1 MDSADLKYFKK
12 EVAYFMRRLYKK
24 NLTTTSGGNISYK
37 FDDNTVL
44 ISPSVLDKARIKGKQ
59 TGVVTMDGKNLT
71 PDIKFSIETNMH
83 LSVYRKR
90 PDIKAIIHAHPP
102 VSTSFTA
109 MNKSINCK
117 LISESYFILGTPQI
131 APYALMGT
139 QTLANIVSE
148 KAAHTNVILMENHG
162 VICLGKS
169 LLEAFN
175 KIEILEASAKMT
187 LITELMKDV
196 RQLTPEQ
203 IKEIDKL
210 TQ

>member
-44 ISPSVLDKARIKGKQ
+44 ISPSELDKARIKGKQ
-59 TGVVTMDGKNLT
+59 TGVITMEGKSLT

-83 LSVYRKR
+83 LLIYKKR

-117 LISESYFILGTPQI
+117 LISESYFILGTPQV

-139 QTLANIVSE
+139 ETLANIVSE
-148 KAAHTNVILMENHG
+148 KAIHTNVILMENHG
-162 VICLGKS
+162 IICLGKS

-175 KIEILEASAKMT
+175 KIEILEAAAKMT
-187 LITELMKDV
+187 LITELMKDG

>member
-1 MDSADLKYFKK
+1 MTSELQYFKK

-37 FDDNTVL
+37 FDDDTVL
-44 ISPSVLDKARIKGKQ
+44 ISPSELDKARIKGKQ
-59 TGVVTMDGKNLT
+59 TGVITMGGKSLT

-83 LSVYRKR
+83 LLIYKNR

-117 LISESYFILGTPQI
+117 LISESYFILGTPQV
-131 APYALMGT
+131 ASYALMGT

-148 KAAHTNVILMENHG
+148 KAIHTNVILMENHG

-175 KIEILEASAKMT
+175 KIEILEAAAKMT
-187 LITELMKDV
+187 LITELMKDG

-210 TQ
+210 SQ

>member
-1 MDSADLKYFKK
+1 MASELQYYKK

-37 FDDNTVL
+37 FDDDIVL
-44 ISPSVLDKARIKGKQ
+44 ISPSELDKARIKGKH
-59 TGVVTMDGKNLT
+59 TGVITMGGKSLT
-71 PDIKFSIETNMH
+71 PDIKFSIEANMH
-83 LSVYRKR
+83 LSIYKKR

-109 MNKSINCK
+109 MNRSINCR
-117 LISESYFILGTPQI
+117 LISESYFILGTPQV
-131 APYALMGT
+131 AEYALMGT
-139 QTLANIVSE
+139 EPLANIVSE
-148 KAAHTNVILMENHG
+148 KAINTNVILMQNHG
-162 VICLGKS
+162 IICLGKS

-175 KIEILEASAKMT
+175 KIEILEAAAKMT

-210 TQ
+210 TH

>member
-1 MDSADLKYFKK
+1 MTSELQYYKK
-12 EVAYFMRRLYKK
+12 EIAYFMRRLYKK

-37 FDDNTVL
+37 FDDDTVL
-44 ISPSVLDKARIKGKQ
+44 ISPSELDKARIKGKQ
-59 TGVVTMDGKNLT
+59 TGVITMSGKSLT
-71 PDIKFSIETNMH
+71 PDIKFSIETDMH
-83 LSVYRKR
+83 LSIYKKR

-109 MNKSINCK
+109 MNKTINCQ
-117 LISESYFILGTPQI
+117 LISESYFILGTPQV

-139 QTLANIVSE
+139 QSLADIASE
-148 KAAHTNVILMENHG
+148 TAINTNVILMQNHG
-162 VICLGKS
+162 IICLGKS